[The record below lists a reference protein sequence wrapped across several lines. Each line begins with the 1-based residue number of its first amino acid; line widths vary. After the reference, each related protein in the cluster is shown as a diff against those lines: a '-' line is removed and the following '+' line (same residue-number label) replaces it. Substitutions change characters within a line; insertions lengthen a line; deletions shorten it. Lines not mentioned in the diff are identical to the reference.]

1 MVNFFW
7 RTLHMYTPRYQS
19 LVRIESLDF
28 DPMVN
33 RYFEAQYVQ
42 SGTSESNSQSAGT
55 VENSMS
61 GSNSVTTT
69 DSFKEYPKTVM
80 EVTTE
85 GSSSDV
91 GTDILGST
99 EKSTVY
105 NNLRD
110 TNAHTGTITDAGNT
124 NATDSTSN
132 SKTEGATTNVTGST
146 DGKSKSANKTAPM
159 SAVNAGGGTGDG
171 DLANLDFTYATG
183 YAQTDTETSSTTGTT
198 TSGSSTENGSA
209 TRVSNDT
216 NIKTMANT
224 DTSTRTG
231 SVTESTTPTT
241 NTSEKTNE
249 SASTT
254 TTSYANGSVI
264 EREDTNTVVGTNGGS
279 NTSESE
285 SSTSGTTVSNQNSTN
300 RYTGREGLTPQE
312 AMMSASD
319 YLMNYSTAFRW
330 LCRKL
335 DSCFNFNY
343 DV

>member
-1 MVNFFW
+1 
-7 RTLHMYTPRYQS
+7 MYTPRYQS

-55 VENSMS
+55 VENSVS

-124 NATDSTSN
+124 NATDTTSN
-132 SKTEGATTNVTGST
+132 SKTEGGTTSTTGT
-146 DGKSKSANKTAPM
+146 TEGKSKSANKTAPM
-159 SAVNAGGGTGDG
+159 SAVNAGGGTGNG

-183 YAQTDTETSSTTGTT
+183 YAQTDTETSSTTDT
-198 TSGSSTENGSA
+198 TSSGSATENGSA

-285 SSTSGTTVSNQNSTN
+285 SSTSGTTVNNQTSTN